1 MRERI
6 RTVLAMG
13 AASLSRAG
21 TNGAVPLR
29 ELTAL
34 ILGHVDDRRQ
44 IQTGRGQL
52 SVRVSNPLERW
63 RVDTLLNKEPETIAW
78 LDQTITP
85 ESVFYDVGANIGLYS
100 LYACHLHP
108 GVRAVCFE
116 PESLN
121 FARLNRNLND
131 NGLSDRALAL
141 SIGLGARPALG
152 AFRLSALEAGRAL
165 HGDRFVVAG
174 NEAHRQGIVVL
185 PLDMAR
191 DWAGDAVMPAPT
203 HLKIDVDGPELDV
216 LAGAAATLSC
226 PSLRHVLV
234 EVAPDQFE
242 AATTVLSGYGFSV
255 VGRGA
260 EAADGTNILFRR
272 G

>member
-1 MRERI
+1 MRDRL
-6 RTVLAMG
+6 RSLLAKG
-13 AASLSRAG
+13 AGTLSRTG
-21 TNGAVPLR
+21 TNGPAPLR
-29 ELTAL
+29 EMTAL
-34 ILGHVDDRRQ
+34 LLGNMDDRRFVR
-44 IQTGRGQL
+44 TRHGEF

-63 RVDTLLNKEPETIAW
+63 RVDTLLSKEPETIAW
-78 LDQTITP
+78 LDDTITP
-85 ESVFYDVGANIGLYS
+85 QSVFYDVGANVGLYT
-100 LYACHLHP
+100 LYACHIHS

-141 SIGLGARPALG
+141 SIGLGAGTGLS

-165 HGDRFVVAG
+165 HGDRFVAAG
-174 NEAHRQGIVVL
+174 TEAHRQGIVVL
-185 PLDMAR
+185 PLDLAR
-191 DWAGDAVMPAPT
+191 QWAGEAMLPPPT

-216 LAGAAATLSC
+216 LAGAEATLSSA
-226 PSLRHVLV
+226 SLRHVLV
-234 EVAPDQFE
+234 EVAPDQFD
-242 AATTVLSGYGFSV
+242 AATACLTGHGFEL

-260 EAADGTNILFRR
+260 DAADGTNLVFRR